1 MDRTRKHH
9 PTNNFSKQKNEGAFI
24 RVQAK
29 MNSSTQVNGNVS
41 ETTGNAQS
49 EIVPTA
55 LSTEPGNYKISEPQT
70 DSKKESA
77 DVVLDTTGKA
87 SLVATVMAESAQG
100 LWEYREIA
108 WVYLNLIRTNGL
120 EGGLNKSTAYKQK
133 NIWYKAYMI
142 QLGEGSDYKD
152 DKPSGGYMKVMV
164 EGKEVDA
171 KTIGEYVE
179 KNEYFKATIIPRLT
193 KMKKFIEND
202 VLKKQKSNPIPSFN
216 GQGYWR
222 DLNNLGNKGDHWD
235 MVRMYYVKFL
245 KGDAKG
251 KYIKVIGSG
260 NNTTFLFDL
269 NGIQKYF
276 KDYPDAMP
284 KNKKDIPLLLYD
296 QLAPK

>member
-1 MDRTRKHH
+1 MDRIRKQR
-9 PTNNFSKQKNEGAFI
+9 PTFNHSSNQKTDGAFI

-29 MNSSTQVNGNVS
+29 TNHTNQLSENTQSQFAPVVLSTQKTDYKVAES
-41 ETTGNAQS
+41 E
-49 EIVPTA
+49 
-55 LSTEPGNYKISEPQT
+55 T
-70 DSKKESA
+70 DSKKETN
-77 DVVLDTTGKA
+77 DVVLDKQGKA
-87 SLVATVMAESAQG
+87 SLVSTVMAESAQG

-108 WVYLNLIRTNGL
+108 WVYLNLIRSNGL
-120 EGGLNKSTAYKQK
+120 VGGLNKSTAYKGK

-142 QLGEGSDYKD
+142 QLGEGADFKD
-152 DKPSGGYMKVMV
+152 DKPTGGFMKVMA

-179 KNEYFKATIIPRLT
+179 KNEYFKTTIIPRLN
-193 KMKKFIEND
+193 KMKEFVENE
-202 VLKKQKSNPIPSFN
+202 VLNKQKSNPIPSFN

-222 DLNNLGNKGDHWD
+222 DLNNLGDKGDHWD

-245 KGDAKG
+245 KGDAGG